1 LLMQGLCLFDMVQY
15 QLKTIRLHMKSFRL
29 QRCCHQAFA
38 SLIPAC
44 NVVEMDNSG

>member
-1 LLMQGLCLFDMVQY
+1 MQDLSFFDIFRFQ
-15 QLKTIRLHMKSFRL
+15 MKSFRLQMKSLRL

-44 NVVEMDNSG
+44 YFVGMANLG